1 MPAPRGTTGM
11 GLASPNG
18 VREGPA
24 NKGLPP
30 TPHHKDILETGTLP
44 AKSAPIYPASAEPQ
58 TTHGC
63 SWGSAQRE
71 ALGTA
76 LFATYHLGTRIG

>member
-1 MPAPRGTTGM
+1 MPAPGGTTGM
-11 GLASPNG
+11 GLASPSG

-30 TPHHKDILETGTLP
+30 TPHHKDILETGALP
-44 AKSAPIYPASAEPQ
+44 AKSAPISPASAEPQ
-58 TTHGC
+58 TTHGY
-63 SWGSAQRE
+63 SWGSTQRE

-76 LFATYHLGTRIG
+76 LFATHRLCTRIG